1 MKKNRVQKYAMVIAG
16 VVIPALVMTAVEYGA
31 ERQGLE
37 LRTFAQEIKGI
48 WLWLVMP
55 LGILYAGS
63 RFLGDEIDRLGG
75 KYIRSLHLGRRIFAA
90 ALALV
95 ILGSAFFRGV
105 FYVFT
110 EEMVEEERLEN
121 GLLKCQWSGF
131 LSETQTGYYEVA
143 AGIFR
148 RPVPDWSI
156 NPPVGENPVHGNRAG
171 ENPPEE
177 NTAEDKSSSED
188 KSSVEDKSSAEEI
201 SSLEEASSGGEVNF
215 MDIWDGDYEK
225 ECQVGDGTVR
235 YRMVVEDAAL
245 GSRFYGLLKSVDAGK
260 SWQMSNPD
268 PFDQQLGQGID
279 FTFLDESFGFATL
292 MHNGGD
298 EADLYVTRDGGGSYE
313 PVEMEAYVVTL
324 DDGFTCEPY
333 DYPWMPWEEEG
344 AVYVL
349 CGQGADGDYN
359 GGDEAALALYRSTDR
374 GKSFRFVEIRTP
386 ETE

>member
-16 VVIPALVMTAVEYGA
+16 VVIPALVMTVVEYGA

-177 NTAEDKSSSED
+177 NTAK
-188 KSSVEDKSSAEEI
+188 DKSSAEEI
-201 SSLEEASSGGEVNF
+201 SSLEEASSGGEVDF

>member
-16 VVIPALVMTAVEYGA
+16 VVIPALVMTVVEYGA

-95 ILGSAFFRGV
+95 ILGAAFFRGV

-177 NTAEDKSSSED
+177 NTAK
-188 KSSVEDKSSAEEI
+188 DKSSAEEI
-201 SSLEEASSGGEVNF
+201 SSLEEASSGGEVDF

>member
-16 VVIPALVMTAVEYGA
+16 VVIPALVMTVVEYGA

-177 NTAEDKSSSED
+177 NTAK
-188 KSSVEDKSSAEEI
+188 DKSSAEEI
-201 SSLEEASSGGEVNF
+201 SSLEEASSGGEVDF

-313 PVEMEAYVVTL
+313 LVEMEAYVVTL

>member
-1 MKKNRVQKYAMVIAG
+1 MKKNRVQKYAMDIAG
-16 VVIPALVMTAVEYGA
+16 VVIPALVMTVVEYGA

-177 NTAEDKSSSED
+177 NTAK
-188 KSSVEDKSSAEEI
+188 DKSSAEEI
-201 SSLEEASSGGEVNF
+201 SSLEEASSGGEVDF